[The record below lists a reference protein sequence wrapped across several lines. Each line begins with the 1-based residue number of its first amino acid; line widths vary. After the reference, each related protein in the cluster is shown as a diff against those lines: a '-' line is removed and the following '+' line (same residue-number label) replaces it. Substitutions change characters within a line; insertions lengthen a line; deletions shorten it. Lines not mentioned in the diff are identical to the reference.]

1 MIINKYEKKKQLT
14 FRDKFLN
21 LFSSLT
27 PKQRLISKLTQ
38 RALRTDGLDKRLFSA
53 VEIET
58 VNRCNGKCAFCPVSA
73 GNDQRE
79 YHKMSEDLFQKIILQ
94 LERLD
99 YKGNLALFS
108 NNEPFLDQR
117 IENFAVYAR
126 QHLPN
131 AFIYLY
137 TNASL
142 LSLERYKKII
152 GYLDEMIIDNYND
165 SLELNPNVQII
176 NEFIQDK
183 ENIFEK
189 TKIHLRKEHEVLFS
203 RGGNAPNKQNAKTL
217 KMSCILPFTQLII
230 RPDGKI
236 SLCSNDAY
244 GEMTLGDATE
254 QSLKEIWFGDKCQEV
269 RKALRKGRKNN
280 ILCRHCDSTFYP
292 GQFGIRVKGDKR

>member
-79 YHKMSEDLFQKIILQ
+79 YHKMSEDLFQKIILE
-94 LERLD
+94 LEGLD
-99 YKGNLALFS
+99 YKGSLALFS

-117 IENFAVYAR
+117 IENFAMYAR

-142 LSLERYKKII
+142 LTLDRYIKII
-152 GYLDEMIIDNYND
+152 DFLDEMIIDNYND
-165 SLELNPNVQII
+165 SLELNPNVRII
-176 NEFIQDK
+176 NKFIQDK
-183 ENIFEK
+183 ENLFEK
-189 TKIHLRKEHEVLFS
+189 TKIHLRKEHEILFS
-203 RGGNAPNKQNAKTL
+203 RGGNAPNKQSTRTL
-217 KMSCILPFTQLII
+217 KMSCILPFAQLVI

-254 QSLKEIWFGDKCQEV
+254 QSLKEIWFGQKCLEV
-269 RKALRKGRKNN
+269 RQALRKGRKNH

-292 GQFGIRVKGDKR
+292 GQFGIRVKGDKK

>member
-1 MIINKYEKKKQLT
+1 MIINKYKKKKHLT

-27 PKQRLISKLTQ
+27 PKQRLISKLTK

-58 VNRCNGKCAFCPVSA
+58 VNRCNGKCAFCPVSE
-73 GNDQRE
+73 GNDRRE

-94 LERLD
+94 LEELD
-99 YKGNLALFS
+99 YKGRLALFS

-117 IENFAVYAR
+117 IENFAKYAR

-142 LSLERYKKII
+142 LSLDRYKEII
-152 GYLDEMIIDNYND
+152 DYLDELIIDNYND
-165 SLELNPNVQII
+165 SLELNPNVHII
-176 NEFIQDK
+176 NEFIQGK
-183 ENIFEK
+183 ENLFEK

-203 RGGNAPNKQNAKTL
+203 RGGNAPNKSNVNTL
-217 KMSCILPFTQLII
+217 KMSCILPFVQLII

-254 QSLKEIWFGDKCQEV
+254 QSLKEIWFGDKCQKV
-269 RKALRKGRKNN
+269 RIALRRGRKNN
-280 ILCRHCDSTFYP
+280 ILCTHCDSTFYP
-292 GQFGIRVKGDKR
+292 GQFGVRVKGDKK